1 MKNLTTSEI
10 ARQNVLNNKYALE
23 EVQKAI
29 GLQGI
34 IFEGELKFTKQQL
47 SSFFEVSDR
56 TINSCLTR
64 NEKELRDNGYEVIV
78 GNRLKTFKLA
88 FTIDDD
94 REVNFL
100 IKSNKLGIFNFRA
113 FINIAMLLSKS
124 ERAREVRSL
133 VLDIVIDTINKR
145 TGGNTKYINQRDEDF
160 VFNLLNNKDYHREM
174 VLALRDCVDL
184 GNIKYLLYN
193 DKVYRSVFKEDA
205 DEYRKVLKLSNEDD
219 ERHTMYS
226 EVLDLIASY
235 EAGFADELRKESSQL
250 GRKLTQVETDA
261 LYAKFEQQR
270 LWVPLVNKARSKMAS
285 RDLCFRDALHANLTE
300 YIAAVSTDDFDRF
313 IGDKSMEL
321 SQRLENYIEA
331 LKRLKDRN
339 LMYERIYDSN
349 RNKEV
354 RIFEKLYPIASV
366 IFCVL
371 FIFLMLISSECV

>member
-78 GNRLKTFKLA
+78 GNRLKIFKLA
-88 FTIDDD
+88 FTINDD

-145 TGGNTKYINQRDEDF
+145 TGNYEKSDKTKD
-160 VFNLLNNKDYHREM
+160 
-174 VLALRDCVDL
+174 
-184 GNIKYLLYN
+184 
-193 DKVYRSVFKEDA
+193 
-205 DEYRKVLKLSNEDD
+205 
-219 ERHTMYS
+219 
-226 EVLDLIASY
+226 ASY
-235 EAGFADELRKESSQL
+235 L
-250 GRKLTQVETDA
+250 
-261 LYAKFEQQR
+261 
-270 LWVPLVNKARSKMAS
+270 N
-285 RDLCFRDALHANLTE
+285 
-300 YIAAVSTDDFDRF
+300 
-313 IGDKSMEL
+313 
-321 SQRLENYIEA
+321 
-331 LKRLKDRN
+331 
-339 LMYERIYDSN
+339 
-349 RNKEV
+349 
-354 RIFEKLYPIASV
+354 SV
-366 IFCVL
+366 IESESGNP
-371 FIFLMLISSECV
+371 ISAFF

>member
-88 FTIDDD
+88 FTINDD

-133 VLDIVIDTINKR
+133 VLDVVIDTINKR
-145 TGGNTKYINQRDEDF
+145 TGGSTKYINQRDEDF
-160 VFNLLNNKDYHREM
+160 IFNLLNNRDYHKEM
-174 VLALRDCVDL
+174 VFALRDCVDL

-235 EAGFADELRKESSQL
+235 EAGFADVLRKESSQL

-339 LMYERIYDSN
+339 
-349 RNKEV
+349 
-354 RIFEKLYPIASV
+354 
-366 IFCVL
+366 
-371 FIFLMLISSECV
+371 

>member
-23 EVQKAI
+23 EIQKVI
-29 GLQGI
+29 GLRGV

-47 SSFFEVSDR
+47 ISFFEVTNR
-56 TINSCLTR
+56 TIYNCLSN
-64 NEKELRDNGYEVIV
+64 NEQELRKNGYDVIE
-78 GNRLKTFKLA
+78 GNKLRDFKLA
-88 FTIDDD
+88 ILGDADS
-94 REVNFL
+94 EVNFT
-100 IKSNKLGIFNFRA
+100 IKTHKLGIFNFRA
-113 FINIAMLLSKS
+113 FINLAMLLTKS

-160 VFNLLNNKDYHREM
+160 VFNLLNNKDYHKEM

-226 EVLDLIASY
+226 EILDLIASY
-235 EAGFADELRKESSQL
+235 EAGFADELRKEYVRL
-250 GRKLTQVETDA
+250 GRKLTQTETDQ
-261 LYAKFEQQR
+261 LYTKFEQQR

-300 YIAAVSTDDFDRF
+300 YINAVSPDEFERF

-321 SQRLENYIEA
+321 SRRLENYIEA
-331 LKRLKDRN
+331 LKRLK
-339 LMYERIYDSN
+339 ERD
-349 RNKEV
+349 
-354 RIFEKLYPIASV
+354 
-366 IFCVL
+366 
-371 FIFLMLISSECV
+371 

>member
-23 EVQKAI
+23 EVNNAI
-29 GLQGI
+29 GLRGVV
-34 IFEGELKFTKQQL
+34 FEGELKFTKQQL
-47 SSFFEVSDR
+47 SSFFEVSER
-56 TINSCLTR
+56 TINSVLLQ
-64 NEKELRDNGYEVIV
+64 NEKELKSNGYDVIKD
-78 GNRLKTFKLA
+78 NRLRLFKLA
-88 FTIDDD
+88 ISESNVK
-94 REVNFL
+94 EVNL
-100 IKSNKLGIFNFRA
+100 PNKTPQLGIFNFRA
-113 FINIAMLLSKS
+113 FINIAMLLTKS

-160 VFNLLNNKDYHREM
+160 VFNLLNNKDYHKEM

-226 EVLDLIASY
+226 EILDLIASY
-235 EAGFADELRKESSQL
+235 EAGFADELRKEYVRL
-250 GRKLTQVETDA
+250 GRKLSQTETDL
-261 LYAKFEQQR
+261 LYTKFEQQR

-285 RDLCFRDALHANLTE
+285 RDLCFRDALHTNLTE
-300 YIAAVSTDDFDRF
+300 YIDAVSADDFERF

-321 SQRLENYIEA
+321 SKRLENYIEA
-331 LKRLKDRN
+331 LKRLKDR
-339 LMYERIYDSN
+339 D
-349 RNKEV
+349 
-354 RIFEKLYPIASV
+354 
-366 IFCVL
+366 
-371 FIFLMLISSECV
+371 

>member
-219 ERHTMYS
+219 ERHTMYA

-235 EAGFADELRKESSQL
+235 EAGFADVLRKESSQL

-339 LMYERIYDSN
+339 
-349 RNKEV
+349 
-354 RIFEKLYPIASV
+354 
-366 IFCVL
+366 
-371 FIFLMLISSECV
+371 

>member
-88 FTIDDD
+88 FTINDD

-219 ERHTMYS
+219 ERHTMYA

-235 EAGFADELRKESSQL
+235 EAGFADVLRKESSQL

-261 LYAKFEQQR
+261 LYAKFEQQW

-339 LMYERIYDSN
+339 
-349 RNKEV
+349 
-354 RIFEKLYPIASV
+354 
-366 IFCVL
+366 
-371 FIFLMLISSECV
+371 

>member
-88 FTIDDD
+88 FTINDD

-235 EAGFADELRKESSQL
+235 EAGFADVLRKEYIRL
-250 GRKLTQVETDA
+250 GRKLTQMETDI
-261 LYAKFEQQR
+261 LYANFEQQR

-321 SQRLENYIEA
+321 SRRLETYIAA
-331 LKRLKDRN
+331 LKRLK
-339 LMYERIYDSN
+339 N
-349 RNKEV
+349 R
-354 RIFEKLYPIASV
+354 S
-366 IFCVL
+366 
-371 FIFLMLISSECV
+371 

>member
-23 EVQKAI
+23 EIQKVI
-29 GLQGI
+29 GLRGV

-47 SSFFEVSDR
+47 ISFFEVTNR
-56 TINSCLTR
+56 TIYNCLSN
-64 NEKELRDNGYEVIV
+64 NEQELRKNGYDVIE
-78 GNRLKTFKLA
+78 GNRLRNFKLA
-88 FTIDDD
+88 ISGDADS
-94 REVNFL
+94 EVNFT
-100 IKSNKLGIFNFRA
+100 IKTHKLGIFNFRA
-113 FINIAMLLSKS
+113 FINLAMLLTKS
-124 ERAREVRSL
+124 ERAREIRSL

-160 VFNLLNNKDYHREM
+160 VFNLLNNKDYHKEM

-226 EVLDLIASY
+226 EILDLIASY
-235 EAGFADELRKESSQL
+235 EAGFADELRKEYVRL
-250 GRKLTQVETDA
+250 GRKLSQTETDQ
-261 LYAKFEQQR
+261 LYTKFEQQR

-300 YIAAVSTDDFDRF
+300 YINAVSPDEFERF

-321 SQRLENYIEA
+321 SKRLENYIEA
-331 LKRLKDRN
+331 LKRLKDR
-339 LMYERIYDSN
+339 E
-349 RNKEV
+349 
-354 RIFEKLYPIASV
+354 
-366 IFCVL
+366 
-371 FIFLMLISSECV
+371 

>member
-88 FTIDDD
+88 FTINDD

-160 VFNLLNNKDYHREM
+160 VFNLLNNKDYHKEM

-235 EAGFADELRKESSQL
+235 EAGFADVLRKESSQL

-300 YIAAVSTDDFDRF
+300 YIGAVSTDDFDRF

-321 SQRLENYIEA
+321 SRRLETYIAA
-331 LKRLKDRN
+331 LKRLK
-339 LMYERIYDSN
+339 N
-349 RNKEV
+349 R
-354 RIFEKLYPIASV
+354 S
-366 IFCVL
+366 
-371 FIFLMLISSECV
+371 

>member
-88 FTIDDD
+88 FTINDD

-235 EAGFADELRKESSQL
+235 EAGFADVLRKESSQL

-339 LMYERIYDSN
+339 
-349 RNKEV
+349 
-354 RIFEKLYPIASV
+354 
-366 IFCVL
+366 
-371 FIFLMLISSECV
+371 